1 MPGDRTGG
9 SRHKL
14 KHGRGTEHW
23 DRLPRAA
30 VLEAPALEIAKPHL
44 GAVLRDVLWVLWP
57 G

>member
-9 SRHKL
+9 SGHKL
-14 KHGRGTEHW
+14 KHGRGTEGW